1 MRTPARVYKRVFV
14 LISTVITVASGI
26 RGCYARMLIA
36 RAITSAPMTTDTA
49 ASVIIMSLAHGLIAE
64 VSVGLNAVA
73 VQKPSD
79 R

>member
-1 MRTPARVYKRVFV
+1 
-14 LISTVITVASGI
+14 
-26 RGCYARMLIA
+26 MLIA

-49 ASVIIMSLAHGLIAE
+49 ASAIISSLTYGLIAE
-64 VSVGLNAVA
+64 MSVGLNAVA